1 MFQFFLW
8 IIKHFNIKHFTWGLT
23 MVTNVDHFSSL
34 LFWDKC
40 PNNPK
45 PKNIPWVKYTTFQGW
60 KIMYSYKFSNFI
72 PSSHFR
78 NVVMQGC
85 KIIWENYIFCWL
97 YHWICSIYQCLHSSN
112 IFKLTQRLH
121 LNCKD
126 LEIALYR
133 LHQNTPHFIST
144 KS

>member
-1 MFQFFLW
+1 MKTYYGYKCW
-8 IIKHFNIKHFTWGLT
+8 PC
-23 MVTNVDHFSSL
+23 FSSD
-34 LFWDKC
+34 FRDKC
-40 PNNPK
+40 PKNPK
-45 PKNIPWVKYTTFQGW
+45 PKNISWVKYTLLCQGW
-60 KIMYSYKFSNFI
+60 KIISSYKFSNFI

-121 LNCKD
+121 LKCKYFVQTTD
-126 LEIALYR
+126 YIVQTSSEHSIIGSLPQTFETFA
-133 LHQNTPHFIST
+133 
-144 KS
+144 